1 MAAAVG
7 SPRIGAARAQHAPQP
22 SRAENEPRKES
33 YMDASEKGRTERKAG
48 SAEAKDR
55 VIAIIGARACIAVA
69 VIAAALLLLS

>member
-22 SRAENEPRKES
+22 SRAKNQPRKES
-33 YMDASEKGRTERKAG
+33 DMDASEQAHTDRKTG

-55 VIAIIGARACIAVA
+55 TIAIISAGACIAVA
-69 VIAAALLLLS
+69 VIAAVVWLLS